1 MHAQLLTFLLVISTC
16 FSLTGQEPERKVYHI
31 QRCTGKIVLDG
42 EPDEAAWSV
51 CEIAGDFWQSVP
63 VDTSPAVSRTEFRMT
78 YDDDFIYVSAICYD
92 DLPGKP
98 YIIQS
103 LKRDYSYPVSDGI
116 GVYFDPFNDKT
127 NGFAFTCN
135 PFGVQREGLLANSG
149 FFGVSTDW
157 DNRWFVET
165 KREAGAWKAEIAIPF
180 KSLRYNDGVK
190 QWRVNFSRNNL
201 KRNEGSAW
209 SPVPRVYNIASLLHT
224 GLLVWDQPPKKP
236 GLNAALIPYGIL
248 SHTIDFTR
256 DDETTKPN
264 GGVDAKVA
272 VTSSLNLDLTFNPD
286 FSQVEVDRQQTNLS
300 RFSLFFPERRNFF
313 IENSDLFATFGFS
326 KIRPFFSR
334 NIGLYNGNTIPIA
347 GGARLS
353 GKLDQN
359 WRIGLMD
366 MQTKASAEFDQP
378 AYNFAVGALQRTVLK
393 KSALGAILVNRQT
406 FDKGS
411 EHSGDYNRLAG
422 VDFVYNSKN
431 NLATGKVFYH
441 RTFDTLSGKDKAAT
455 AVFFL
460 YRTKNVN
467 LEYNH
472 EYVGENF
479 NPVVGFL
486 GYDKGYFRFENRAA
500 YTWFPEKSA
509 LLSHGPEI
517 YQSQYW
523 NGGFPGGKASE
534 FYIGRPLDYQYR
546 MSYYLRWP
554 NTAVLSVNLNAWYT
568 FLRRAFDPTG
578 TNAERLPAATSYEYR
593 DVNVAFASDFRKPF
607 NYKVGATGG
616 RYFNG
621 RKRTYTLEGVWRIQ
635 PIAILSMAYER
646 NEIELPSPYASAY
659 LDLLGPKFE
668 FAFTKS
674 VFFTTFIQYNRQ
686 IDNLNINARLQWRFK
701 PMSDFYIVY
710 TDNYFAPEPGAGDTA
725 GKFAIRNRGVVF
737 KLNYWL
743 AI

>member
-1 MHAQLLTFLLVISTC
+1 MPQTS
-16 FSLTGQEPERKVYHI
+16 GQQAEEKTYHI
-31 QRCTGKIVLDG
+31 RRCSGKIILDG
-42 EPDEAAWSV
+42 SPDDSAWLACDV
-51 CEIAGDFWQSVP
+51 ARDFWQSVP
-63 VDTSPAVSRTEFRMT
+63 VDTAPAISRTEFRLT
-78 YDDDFIYVSAICYD
+78 YDDDFIYLSAVCYD
-92 DLPGKP
+92 DQPDKP

-165 KREAGAWKAEIAIPF
+165 RRDSGAWTAEIAIPF
-180 KSLRYNDGVK
+180 KSLRYNEGVTR
-190 QWRVNFSRNNL
+190 WRVNFSRNNL
-201 KRNEGSAW
+201 KRNEGSSW

-224 GLLVWDQPPKKP
+224 GVLVWDKAPRKP
-236 GLNAALIPYGIL
+236 GLNAAIIPFGIL
-248 SHTIDFTR
+248 SHTIDFAR
-256 DDETTKPN
+256 NEETTKPN

-272 VTSSLNLDLTFNPD
+272 VTSSLNLDLTYNPD

-313 IENSDLFATFGFS
+313 IENSDLFASFGFS

-334 NIGLYNGNTIPIA
+334 NIGLFNGNTIPIV

-359 WRIGLMD
+359 WRIGLMN
-366 MQTKASAEFDQP
+366 MQTKASSDFDQP
-378 AYNFAVGALQRTVLK
+378 AYNFSVAAVQRTVMK
-393 KSALGAILVNRQT
+393 KSAIGGILVNRQGY
-406 FDKGS
+406 DKG
-411 EHSGDYNRLAG
+411 ERRAGDYNRLAG

-431 NLATGKVFYH
+431 NLATGKAFYH
-441 RTFDTLSGKDKAAT
+441 RTIDTLTGKDKAAT

-460 YRTKNVN
+460 YRTKNVT

-472 EYVGENF
+472 EYVGENY

-486 GYDKGYFRFENRAA
+486 GYDKGYFRLENSAA
-500 YTWFPEKSA
+500 YTWFPERGG

-523 NGGFPGGKASE
+523 NSGFPDGRAE
-534 FYIGRPLDYQYR
+534 TFFIGRPLDHLYSL
-546 MSYYLRWP
+546 SYNFRWP
-554 NTAVLSVNLNAWYT
+554 NTASLNFSLNTWFT

-578 TNAERLPAATSYEYR
+578 TNSLRLPAGTSFEYR
-593 DVNVAFASDFRKPF
+593 DANVSFSSDFRKPF
-607 NYKVGATGG
+607 NYKLSATGG
-616 RYFNG
+616 SYFNG
-621 RKRTYTLEGVWRIQ
+621 RKRTFTVEGVWRLQ
-635 PIAILSMAYER
+635 PIAIISLAYER

-674 VFFTTFIQYNRQ
+674 LFFTTFVQYNRQ
-686 IDNLNINARLQWRFK
+686 VDNLNINARLQWRFK

-710 TDNYFAPEPGAGDTA
+710 TDNYFAPDPGAGDA
-725 GKFAIRNRGVVF
+725 FRQFAIRNRGVVF

>member
-1 MHAQLLTFLLVISTC
+1 MRLPFLTALFLICTFFLC
-16 FSLTGQEPERKVYHI
+16 KGEPDEPRVYKI
-31 QRCTGKIVLDG
+31 RRSTGKIVLDG
-42 EPDEAAWSV
+42 IPNEAAWSS
-51 CEIAGDFWQSVP
+51 CEVAGGFWQSVP

-78 YDDDFIYVSAICYD
+78 YDDDFIYVSAVCFD
-92 DLPGKP
+92 DQPEKP
-98 YIIQS
+98 YVIQS

-116 GVYFDPFNDKT
+116 GVYLDPFNDKT

-165 KREAGAWKAEIAIPF
+165 HRDSGAWTAEMAIPF
-180 KSLRYNDGVK
+180 KSLRYNEGVDR
-190 QWRVNFSRNNL
+190 WRVNFSRNNL

-209 SPVPRVYNIASLLHT
+209 APVPRVYNIASLLHT
-224 GLLVWDQPPKKP
+224 GLLLWDQPPRKP
-236 GLNAALIPYGIL
+236 GLNAAIIPYGIL
-248 SHTIDFTR
+248 SHTIDFVR

-272 VTSSLNLDLTFNPD
+272 VTSSLNLDLTYNPD

-313 IENSDLFATFGFS
+313 IENSDLFATFGFT

-334 NIGLYNGNTIPIA
+334 NIGLFNGNTIPIV

-366 MQTKASAEFDQP
+366 MQTAASAEYGQP

-393 KSALGAILVNRQT
+393 KSALGAIVVNRQQT
-406 FDKGS
+406 GNGKGAD
-411 EHSGDYNRLAG
+411 DYNRLAG
-422 VDFVYNSKN
+422 IDFVYNSRN

-441 RTFDTLSGKDKAAT
+441 RTFDTLSGRDKVAT

-486 GYDKGYFRFENRAA
+486 GYDKGYFRFENRAS
-500 YTWFPEKSA
+500 YTWFPERGA

-523 NGGFPGGKASE
+523 NSGFPAGRAAD
-534 FYIGRPLDYQYR
+534 FYIGRPLDHQYR
-546 MSYYLRWP
+546 LSYYLRWP
-554 NTAVLSVNLNAWYT
+554 NTAVLNVNLNTWFT
-568 FLRRAFDPTG
+568 FLRRSFDPTG
-578 TNAERLPAATSYEYR
+578 TNALRLPAGSSYEYR
-593 DVNVAFASDFRKPF
+593 DMNIGFTSDFRKPV
-607 NYKVGATGG
+607 NYKLSATAGT
-616 RYFNG
+616 YFNG
-621 RKRTYTLEGVWRIQ
+621 EKRTYTVEGVWRIQ
-635 PIAILSMAYER
+635 PIAILSLAYER
-646 NEIELPSPYASAY
+646 NEIELPAPYASAY

-674 VFFTTFIQYNRQ
+674 FFFTTFVQYNRQ

-710 TDNYFAPEPGAGDTA
+710 TDNYFTPEIGASDTVQ
-725 GKFAIRNRGVVF
+725 KFAIRNRGVVF